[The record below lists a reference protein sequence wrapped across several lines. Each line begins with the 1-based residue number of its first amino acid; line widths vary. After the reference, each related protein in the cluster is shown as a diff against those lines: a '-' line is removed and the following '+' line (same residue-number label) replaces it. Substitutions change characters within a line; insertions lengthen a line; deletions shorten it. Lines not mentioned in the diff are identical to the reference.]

1 MYTNLTRGGRVFCA
15 GVMVMVEK
23 GVGTSLGREL
33 GLGRVARGFLSHADE
48 GAPGRLVQERAVG
61 EVHLVEDF
69 PPLVHGRGAC
79 AEIKFRPTQRRVCS
93 MVWRSNLT
101 HCLISTQ
108 RLAFRRVGLDLCE
121 ESPHLSRDRLNLDG
135 RGALFALQR
144 LVHVLRGQGGLLL
157 LRGELGRGWSHH
169 SGAWHVSR
177 SVRRVTEVM
186 WDRPGVDRP
195 VSRDFSRMR
204 SRRCRSRLSTSAKL
218 RHKSTKACTR
228 VFGSSGAH
236 PLTEEI
242 EKALQE
248 AGAAL
253 RETPSA

>member
-1 MYTNLTRGGRVFCA
+1 
-15 GVMVMVEK
+15 MVEK
-23 GVGTSLGREL
+23 GVLHSAARPRLLCRGDNDGRKGGTSLGREL
-33 GLGRVARGFLSHADE
+33 GLRRVARFSLAHADE
-48 GAPGRLVQERAVG
+48 RAPGRLVQERTVG
-61 EVHLVEDF
+61 EIHLVEDV

-79 AEIKFRPTQRRVCS
+79 AEIKFRPTRRVCS
-93 MVWRSNLT
+93 MVWRFNLT

-157 LRGELGRGWSHH
+157 LRGELGRGRSHH

-177 SVRRVTEVM
+177 YVRRVTEVM
-186 WDRPGVDRP
+186 WYRPEVDRP

-204 SRRCRSRLSTSAKL
+204 SRRCRSRLNTSATL
-218 RHKSTKACTR
+218 QQKSASTCTR
-228 VFGSSGAH
+228 V
-236 PLTEEI
+236 
-242 EKALQE
+242 
-248 AGAAL
+248 
-253 RETPSA
+253 